1 MARRSNELF
10 IGAEHLNIEGRAIK
24 HPALIKVYATPN
36 VNKISDTPLG
46 LIGLDLETNHLTG
59 ELKLLGFWNGSQY
72 AWYYNQTF
80 IEVLFTWI
88 RYCDKHDKS
97 IAYWNRLDPFVL
109 YKQFFQYMTDDEIKT
124 SLEKFGKVGGDW
136 QEGVWRIKPV
146 TQMHIGEYE
155 FGIMN
160 VIRSSVQFYFYK
172 AGWENLR
179 TVWAYDI
186 AQLYEGG
193 LEKEATSRLSYYS
206 KVDKSAHL
214 VNWERFENDTEYQT
228 LVLHS
233 NELDSRA
240 VYDLGIAIQNEFKSA
255 FNQFPRTLISQG
267 SLARAAIVA
276 SLKEKY
282 QEDHQSMV
290 QDIKSIGFI
299 NYYDSWVDKFGGDV
313 VKDLYA
319 LSMEAYSGGQIETYM
334 YGYSKDA
341 YTADITSAYPSV
353 IVNLY
358 DLRGAKITKGEG
370 DPPHIDYSYC
380 FIRGEVDIPLEVD
393 YHPLTVKHPIHH
405 ETNIR
410 AVGEYRASYT
420 IEERDFLLALGV
432 TFKNEV
438 WYNIETKGKLSPL
451 AEVTKGFVEL
461 RTRLR
466 AEGNS
471 AQYMAKIAM
480 NSIYGILYE
489 AVDTYVEL
497 DNETFRDGYRAGE
510 FFNPIYATMI
520 TSRTRITISK
530 ACHEIKNRG
539 GKPILVMTDSLF
551 WNGSID
557 MLPDTMWKAKK
568 TLGYFEKPSHVNDL
582 VCLGSG
588 RYGYVSEDGYIQAKK
603 RGLNISDIHDPDGVK
618 EEFNWL
624 RALNFAKRNNSTMVT
639 IKVRTL
645 ISVGLVLNNHSY
657 KPIDIGRVIEDTRNV
672 DLIVG
677 ATKRKYN
684 SSIRDAQ
691 KLLNGL
697 IETKPI
703 YLAYGMNG
711 KDEINDQTL
720 PKLRELLVKMEAK
733 TTKEKNAIHSKNT
746 SKTYYHKH
754 KNNINELRSSMYQ
767 ELRDLGY
774 NSKEANSMKAWST
787 ERLKNK
793 LMEDCKI

>member
-24 HPALIKVYATPN
+24 HPALIKLYATPN
-36 VNKISDTPLG
+36 VNKIDDEPLG
-46 LIGLDLETNHLTG
+46 LVGLDLETNHLTG
-59 ELKLLGFWNGSQY
+59 ELKLLGFWNGQQY
-72 AWYYNQTF
+72 AWYYKLDF
-80 IEVLFTWI
+80 IEILFTWI
-88 RYCDKHDKS
+88 KYAEKHKKA

-109 YKQFFQYMTDDEIKT
+109 YKQFFKHMSDEDIKT
-124 SLEKFGKVGGDW
+124 SMEKFGKVSGEW
-136 QEGVWRIKPV
+136 HEGEWTIKPI
-146 TQMHIGEYE
+146 TQIKIGGYE
-155 FGIMN
+155 FGILN

-172 AGWENLR
+172 ENWENLR

-186 AQLYEGG
+186 AQLYESG

-214 VNWERFENDTEYQT
+214 VNWDRFENDHTYQQ

-233 NELDSRA
+233 NELDARA
-240 VYDLGIAIQNEFKSA
+240 VYDLGLSVQNEFKSA
-255 FNQFPRTLISQG
+255 FNHYPRTLISQG

-282 QEDHQSMV
+282 QDNKDGLI

-299 NYYDSWVDKFGGDV
+299 NYYDGWVDKFGGEV

-358 DLRGAKITKGEG
+358 DLRDAEITSGKGE
-370 DPPHIDYSYC
+370 PPHIDHSYC
-380 FIRGEVDIPLEVD
+380 FIRGEVDIPHDVD

-420 IEERDFLLALGV
+420 IEERDFLLALGT

-438 WYNIETKGKLSPL
+438 WYNIKTKGKLSPL
-451 AEVTKGFVEL
+451 AEVTKGFVDL

-489 AVDTYVEL
+489 AVDTYIEL
-497 DNETFRDGYRAGE
+497 DGETLRDGYRAGE

-530 ACHEIKNRG
+530 ACHEIKRHG
-539 GKPILVMTDSLF
+539 GQPILVMTDSIF
-551 WNGSID
+551 WNGRKN
-557 MLPDTMWKAKK
+557 MLPETLWKEKK
-568 TLGYFEKPSHVNDL
+568 TLGYFEKPDHVTDL

-588 RYGYVSEDGYIQAKK
+588 RYGYTSEEGYIQAKK
-603 RGLNISDIHDPDGVK
+603 RGLNVIDVHDPNGVQ

-624 RALNFAKRNNSTMVT
+624 RALNIAKRLNTTMVT

-657 KPIDIGRVIEDTRNV
+657 KPEDIGKVIEDTRNV

-691 KLLNGL
+691 KLMNGL
-697 IETKPI
+697 IETQPI

-711 KDEINDQTL
+711 KDELNDQTL
-720 PKLRELLVKMEAK
+720 PELRRRLMEMEVKTTLQKTAITSRKTSRTYYNKNKDKINDMRNTMYKELRELGY
-733 TTKEKNAIHSKNT
+733 TSKNANT
-746 SKTYYHKH
+746 
-754 KNNINELRSSMYQ
+754 
-767 ELRDLGY
+767 
-774 NSKEANSMKAWST
+774 MKSWSV
-787 ERLKNK
+787 EKIKNK
-793 LMEDCKI
+793 LIGDNKI